1 MVHFKWHLSGHGVRL
16 LQDLEFIGSG
26 SIVRAAEHGGYV
38 FTFYGRGGHSIM
50 TSIGLVEGHGRGM
63 PGLDTGIQRKSFT
76 AMPLPYPT
84 R

>member
-1 MVHFKWHLSGHGVRL
+1 
-16 LQDLEFIGSG
+16 
-26 SIVRAAEHGGYV
+26 
-38 FTFYGRGGHSIM
+38 M